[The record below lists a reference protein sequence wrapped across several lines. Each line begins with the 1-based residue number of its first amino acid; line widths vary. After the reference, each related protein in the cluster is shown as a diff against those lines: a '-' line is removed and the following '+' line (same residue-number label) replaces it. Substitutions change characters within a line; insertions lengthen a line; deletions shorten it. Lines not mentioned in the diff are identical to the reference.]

1 MRKSR
6 TAPSQSPTLAGR
18 PCVATSNCPYHFFP
32 CQLSPANSGLQFDTV
47 PYRAAR
53 RLVGTTA
60 GVGADLAEGS
70 VKIVVGKGSSN
81 KRLTATEQAAAWV
94 NRADQMDTK
103 AHAVTAPRDAGL
115 DLALPWAGMMPK
127 TMKRHHRLCRT
138 SR

>member
-60 GVGADLAEGS
+60 GVGEDLAEGS

-103 AHAVTAPRDAGL
+103 AHAGDGSKRCRVGSGSPLGRHDAQ
-115 DLALPWAGMMPK
+115 
-127 TMKRHHRLCRT
+127 HHEAT
-138 SR
+138 SPIV